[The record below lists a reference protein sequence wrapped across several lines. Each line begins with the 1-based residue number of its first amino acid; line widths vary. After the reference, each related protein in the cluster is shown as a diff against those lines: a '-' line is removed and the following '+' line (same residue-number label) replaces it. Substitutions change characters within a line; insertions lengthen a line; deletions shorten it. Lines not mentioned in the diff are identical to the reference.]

1 MHKCKPDLYIFP
13 VVYWVLVPCD
23 IGSMI
28 ALETVLIQMKD
39 AELGKSQK
47 AFALTFLH
55 CNRDKKTGGEMVTII
70 KAQKHGLKNKPGY
83 RYMVGIFDH
92 NSGKRMAV
100 HERLI
105 FKFNGQEV
113 FW

>member
-1 MHKCKPDLYIFP
+1 MGAPY
-13 VVYWVLVPCD
+13 D

-28 ALETVLIQMKD
+28 SLEEAKKIMD
-39 AELGKSQK
+39 RAEYGKSK
-47 AFALTFLH
+47 ESFAISFLS

-70 KAQKHGLKNKPGY
+70 NAQKHGLKQRPGY
-83 RYMVGIFDH
+83 RYMVGIYDLNSNRH
-92 NSGKRMAV
+92 NAA

-105 FKFNGQEV
+105 FKINGQEV

>member
-1 MHKCKPDLYIFP
+1 
-13 VVYWVLVPCD
+13 
-23 IGSMI
+23 MI
-28 ALETVLIQMKD
+28 ALEIALNEMKS

-47 AFALTFLH
+47 SFAITFLNCH
-55 CNRDKKTGGEMVTII
+55 RTKKTGGEMITII
-70 KAQKHGLKNKPGY
+70 QAQKHGLKNAPGY
-83 RYMVGIFDH
+83 RHMVGILDVNF
-92 NSGKRMAV
+92 GKRMAV

>member
-1 MHKCKPDLYIFP
+1 VLKIP
-13 VVYWVLVPCD
+13 VVYPPGCACD

-28 ALETVLIQMKD
+28 SLEIALNEMRN

-47 AFALTFLH
+47 SFAISFLN

-70 KAQKHGLKNKPGY
+70 QAQKHGLKNTPGY
-83 RYMVGIFDH
+83 RHMVGIYDH